1 MVANPEV
8 TPIFTGWGLLGDRKP
23 SSVRLAGNS
32 GAMLDA
38 AAIDHC
44 FETKEEIPVKT
55 DRVRRG
61 LEDLEDSIAF
71 CGQLPAL

>member
-1 MVANPEV
+1 M
-8 TPIFTGWGLLGDRKP
+8 GWTRVG
-23 SSVRLAGNS
+23 GNS

-44 FETKEEIPVKT
+44 FETKDELPVKT

-61 LEDLEDSIAF
+61 LEDLEDLIAF
-71 CGQLPAL
+71 CGQLPAQ